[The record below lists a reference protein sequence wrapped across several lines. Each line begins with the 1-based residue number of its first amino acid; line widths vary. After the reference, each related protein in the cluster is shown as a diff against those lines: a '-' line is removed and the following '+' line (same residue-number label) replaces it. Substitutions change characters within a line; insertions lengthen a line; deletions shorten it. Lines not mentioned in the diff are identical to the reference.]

1 MLNQN
6 CKCGARLLVADLESE
21 DGLIALYKKLAR
33 YPLAESVMPRLERCN
48 LRICKTFKQA
58 LASGCDALG

>member
-1 MLNQN
+1 M
-6 CKCGARLLVADLESE
+6 VADLESE
-21 DGLIALYKKLAR
+21 EGLTGLYEELAR

-58 LASGCDALG
+58 PASDCDALG